1 MIDILRDFLKEHLY
15 LHIMLIVLCAAA
27 MLVAMAV
34 DLYFGVKK
42 AKKNGEATT
51 STGFKKT
58 CDKSMKYFMPFLCLI
73 CIDVIGSAVLPV
85 PAFSMIW
92 AAWCVFCEFKSVRE
106 KAWTKAELRKA
117 ERTVNVVVENKDDI
131 VKMVAE
137 MILKSQEE
145 KSGKEKD

>member
-34 DLYFGVKK
+34 DLYFGIKK

>member
-1 MIDILRDFLKEHLY
+1 
-15 LHIMLIVLCAAA
+15 MLIVLCAAA